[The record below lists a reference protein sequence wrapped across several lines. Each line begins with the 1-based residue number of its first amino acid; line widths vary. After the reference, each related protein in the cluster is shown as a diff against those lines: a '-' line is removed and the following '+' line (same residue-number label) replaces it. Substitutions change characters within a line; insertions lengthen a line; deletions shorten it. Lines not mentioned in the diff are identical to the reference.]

1 MSGMKT
7 GKSGQNNGTLLSGTQ
22 TVPGPKTGRTTTE
35 IQMSAMTLDFQKT
48 TPTLEKGAKVVG
60 GAKAVV
66 RAKAKAKAKAS
77 PKEENHTASPK
88 AVAGIVARHAT

>member
-7 GKSGQNNGTLLSGTQ
+7 GKSGQKSGTLPSGTQ
-22 TVPGPKTGRTTTE
+22 KTVLGPKTGRTTTE
-35 IQMSAMTLDFQKT
+35 TSQKT
-48 TPTLEKGAKVVG
+48 TPTLAKARKVVD

-66 RAKAKAKAKAS
+66 RAAEKAKEKAS

-88 AVAGIVARHAT
+88 AVAGIVALHAT